1 MVKLTLITKPDIV
14 HMFIIVLRFALMVQ
28 KSPGIFVTFVN
39 LLLSTASSLF
49 ILCLNQLIFG

>member
-39 LLLSTASSLF
+39 LLLSIASSLF

>member
-28 KSPGIFVTFVN
+28 KSPGIFITFVN
-39 LLLSTASSLF
+39 LSLSIASSLF
-49 ILCLNQLIFG
+49 ILYLNQLIFG

>member
-14 HMFIIVLRFALMVQ
+14 HMFIIVLWFALMVQ

-39 LLLSTASSLF
+39 LSLSIASSLF